1 MLNSGIAVLP
11 MAFVFPLPF
20 SKLAN
25 YSVPMID
32 YAIDQIRAW
41 VNPTDFDTALIR
53 ARKLQE
59 DVTTAR
65 LLGNIIFEQWIS
77 FSKLFRPKGSSV
89 KIHFGLMVRMLDA
102 LFF

>member
-1 MLNSGIAVLP
+1 MV
-11 MAFVFPLPF
+11 
-20 SKLAN
+20 
-25 YSVPMID
+25 D

-41 VNPTDFDTALIR
+41 VNPADCDTALIR

-59 DVTTAR
+59 DGTTAW
-65 LLGNIIFEQWIS
+65 LLGNIIFEQWVS
-77 FSKLFRPKGSSV
+77 FSKLFRPKGSSM